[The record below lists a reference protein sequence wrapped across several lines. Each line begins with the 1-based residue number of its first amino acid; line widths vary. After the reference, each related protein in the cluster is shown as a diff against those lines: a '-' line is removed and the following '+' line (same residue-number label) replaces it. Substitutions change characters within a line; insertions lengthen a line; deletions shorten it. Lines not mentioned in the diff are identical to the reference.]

1 MGLTQFS
8 AIQDDS
14 DAVTTLSTL
23 GPSGRLFLTDYTLI
37 NMLATRTSLCLSTAT
52 FLLYV
57 GIGIVRSR
65 CAPFMF
71 ISVSTR
77 RL

>member
-8 AIQDDS
+8 AIHDDLG
-14 DAVTTLSTL
+14 AMATLSTL
-23 GPSGRLFLTDYTLI
+23 GPGGRLFLTDYTFI
-37 NMLATRTSLCLSTAT
+37 NMLATRTSGSLCLSTAT

-65 CAPFMF
+65 SGPFS
-71 ISVSTR
+71 IR